1 MDLLVEKDALD
12 RETTEG
18 SNAVNTHSD
27 PFYYEAPGIKALD
40 ADQVIHGGCTPAPT
54 CGNGGNGTAS
64 ASAAVAGGGIV
75 P

>member
-1 MDLLVEKDALD
+1 MDLLVDQDALSH
-12 RETTEG
+12 ETSAG
-18 SNAVNTHSD
+18 SNDVHSQAD